1 MATEKVTL
9 ARVSHFTKD
18 KEGNPLVSKKG
29 KPYTRCLIDTTDGR
43 TLSGFG
49 NNTTS
54 NWNEGMEVEID
65 VSTVE
70 KNGNTY
76 YNFNTPKAGAIDLSE
91 VHSKLDQ
98 ILTIL
103 NANSGSL
110 DIPPEHPSDGSL

>member
-18 KEGNPLVSKKG
+18 KENNPLMSKNG

-49 NNTTS
+49 NQTTS
-54 NWNEGMEVEID
+54 NWNEGMEVSIEI
-65 VSTVE
+65 STVE

-76 YNFNTPKAGAIDLSE
+76 YNFQTPKAGAVDLSE
-91 VHSKLDQ
+91 VNTKLDQ

-103 NANSGSL
+103 NVDKPTPAQ
-110 DIPPEHPSDGSL
+110 DDEEFFI